1 MICRFDMEQG
11 SGLGVRL
18 YVNWRLSVLGSRYVR
33 QLVDDPASSSQ
44 LYFSIITVNDFLF
57 LDGLAVVPNR

>member
-44 LYFSIITVNDFLF
+44 LYFPIIMVNDYLF
-57 LDGLAVVPNR
+57 VVGLAVVPNR